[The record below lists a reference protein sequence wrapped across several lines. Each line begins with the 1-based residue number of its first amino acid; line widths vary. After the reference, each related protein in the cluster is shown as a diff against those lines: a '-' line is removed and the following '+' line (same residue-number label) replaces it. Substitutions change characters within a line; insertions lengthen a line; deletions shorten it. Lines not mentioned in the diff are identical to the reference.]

1 MELTTETTERGV
13 TERDFVVDGPREPVP
28 GVLWTPAAAA
38 TAWPR
43 PLVLMGHGG
52 SQHKRAPNVVALARR
67 LVRHHGIA
75 AAAIDLP
82 LHGDRTPPDE
92 RDLALPDRQRRLRER
107 MAAEGGHVAA
117 AHHAVD
123 DWTATLD
130 ALQAHRDVGTGP
142 VGYWGVSMGTR
153 FGVPLVAGET
163 RITAAVLGLFGW
175 APGPH
180 LPGFDELAR
189 QVAVPLLFVIQWD
202 DELVRREWALALYDL
217 FGASTKLLHG
227 NPGGHLAMPRA
238 EYRASEAFLAHFL
251 MK

>member
-1 MELTTETTERGV
+1 MEMTTETTERGV

-28 GVLWTPAAAA
+28 GVLWTPAADASP
-38 TAWPR
+38 WPR
-43 PLVLMGHGG
+43 PLVLLGHGG
-52 SQHKRAPNVVALARR
+52 SQDKRAPNVVGLARW

-82 LHGDRTPPDE
+82 LHGDRTPPEE
-92 RDLALPDRQRRLRER
+92 RDMTRRERQRALRER
-107 MAAEGGHVAA
+107 HRADGGHVAA
-117 AHHAVD
+117 AHCAVD

-130 ALQAHRDVGTGP
+130 ALQAHRDVGAGP

-153 FGVPLVAGET
+153 FGVPLIAAEP

-175 APGPH
+175 APGPW

-189 QVAVPLLFVIQWD
+189 QVTVPLLFVIQWD
-202 DELVRREWALALYDL
+202 DELVRREWALRLYDL
-217 FGASTKLLHG
+217 FGATTKLLHG

>member
-1 MELTTETTERGV
+1 MEMTSETTERGV
-13 TERDFVVDGPREPVP
+13 TERDFVVDGSREPVP
-28 GVLWTPAAAA
+28 GVLWTPSQAA

-52 SQHKRAPNVVALARR
+52 SQDKRAPNMVALARR

-92 RDLALPDRQRRLRER
+92 QDLSLHDRQRRLRER
-107 MAAEGGHVAA
+107 MAADGGHVAA
-117 AHHAVD
+117 AERAVD

-130 ALQAHRDVGTGP
+130 ALQAHDDVGRGP

-153 FGVPLVAGET
+153 FGVPLIAGEP

-175 APGPH
+175 APGPR
-180 LPGFDELAR
+180 LAGFDELAR
-189 QVAVPLLFVIQWD
+189 QVSVPLLFILQWD
-202 DELVRREWALALYDL
+202 DELARREYALALYDL
-217 FGASTKLLHG
+217 LGATTKLLHG
-227 NPGGHLAMPRA
+227 NPGGHLEMPRA

-251 MK
+251 LK